1 MIPAA
6 PDRPAALPACG
17 RRLRR
22 LLTPAISRAAQTPG
36 ADRYRKHFPA
46 TAHVWIL
53 LLHGLSGSPSLRQ
66 TYALLTA
73 LPGLFRRLGLPQ
85 GLSFSQ
91 LARST
96 TSRPGACFEALLS
109 DVCAQAQRTVVP
121 DASWRALRKVQL
133 IDRTFLRLS
142 AQFSPWSRVGT
153 GVPGVRLPTGFE
165 LARHLPT
172 QLDLTT
178 TDRND
183 HLACAS
189 WDLTTLR
196 GGTVL
201 IDLGYYGHRQFVRL
215 RDGGVSFLS
224 RLHPQAS
231 YRVTAERAV
240 ATRPTPE
247 GDVVLSDETIVLGS
261 PNTRTGAVLP
271 GIRLIR
277 SRNRAGKAQA
287 FVTDR
292 VDLTACEL
300 IRLDHY
306 RSQIELFFRFVKHQ
320 LGMGTVLGH
329 SWAAV
334 WVTVLLAAILA
345 VLVALIEA
353 LRPPAMSRI
362 AWLRGIGQ
370 ALRLSPTLRSG

>member
-1 MIPAA
+1 MIPASRA
-6 PDRPAALPACG
+6 IPSCS
-17 RRLRR
+17 RRVRR
-22 LLTPAISRAAQTPG
+22 LLAPAILRAARTPDV
-36 ADRYRKHFPA
+36 DRYRKHFPA
-46 TAHVWIL
+46 AAHLWLL
-53 LLHGLSGSPSLRQ
+53 LLHGLRGSPSLRQ
-66 TYALLTA
+66 SYALLLA
-73 LPGLFRRLGLPQ
+73 IPGLFRHLGLAQ

-96 TSRPGACFEALLS
+96 TSRPSACFEALLA
-109 DVCAQAQRTVVP
+109 DLCAQAQRTVVP
-121 DASWRALRKVQL
+121 DASWRALRKVQIL
-133 IDRTFLRLS
+133 DSTFLRLS
-142 AQFSPWSRVGT
+142 AQFSPWSRVSK
-153 GVPGVRLPTGFE
+153 GVPGVRLQTGFD

-189 WDLTTLR
+189 WDLTTRR
-196 GGTVL
+196 GWTVL

-247 GDVVLSDETIVLGS
+247 GDVVLSDETVVLGS
-261 PNTRTGAVLP
+261 PNNRKGAVLP

-277 SRNRAGKAQA
+277 SRNRAGKDQA

-300 IRLDHY
+300 VRLYHY
-306 RSQIELFFRFVKHQ
+306 RWQIELFFRFVKRQ
-320 LGMGTVLGH
+320 LGMGTVLGY
-329 SWAAV
+329 SRAAV

-345 VLVALIEA
+345 LLVAVIEA
-353 LRPPAMSRI
+353 TRPRAVSRI
-362 AWLRGIGQ
+362 AWLRAMGQ
-370 ALRLSPTLRSG
+370 ALLSLRLSVRSG